1 MNKKMLNGIKNLF
14 KSGCV
19 IFTIVVFVFYLM
31 GEIVS
36 NATQTLT
43 FSRLFLLYLFS
54 VWFALSN
61 LFLKNK
67 KLNIILK
74 IILHFVSTVTSF
86 FVVFIYIPGNT
97 ENTSSAFVLTI
108 CFAVIYIATATIIM
122 FVRSAIRSNAD
133 KKKEYKAMYEK
144 SNEQE
149 EK

>member
-1 MNKKMLNGIKNLF
+1 MNNKFLNGVKNLF
-14 KSGCV
+14 KTGCV

-67 KLNIILK
+67 KLNIILR
-74 IILHFVSTVTSF
+74 IILHFVSTVASF
-86 FVVFIYIPGNT
+86 FVIFIYIPGNT
-97 ENTSSAFVLTI
+97 ENTSSAFVLTV

-122 FVRSAIRSNAD
+122 FVRSAVKARAD
-133 KKKEYKAMYEK
+133 KKKEYKAMYDK
-144 SNEQE
+144 QNNAE